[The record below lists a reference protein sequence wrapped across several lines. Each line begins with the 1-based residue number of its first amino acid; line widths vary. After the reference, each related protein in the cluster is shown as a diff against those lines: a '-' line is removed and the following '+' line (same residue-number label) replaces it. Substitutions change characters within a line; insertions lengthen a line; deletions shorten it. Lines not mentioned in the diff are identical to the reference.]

1 MNSINNSKILDDKLD
16 SSRGTIIDFNDCNK
30 SNSGLREDLVIVS
43 RDDERDRQKSSE
55 PSFSY

>member
-43 RDDERDRQKSSE
+43 RDDERDR
-55 PSFSY
+55 